1 MGREKYIRNLVL
13 NAVIVFT
20 TVFSSCEPGTYA
32 DEQKTEDVRLTFATG
47 ELATKS
53 EDPDENKVTD
63 ISLMIFDDYGAL
75 EYAWW
80 FSGQSLATAMSEGV
94 SFKMI
99 PGKKYNIFGCANFGY
114 RILVKSMDELAD
126 IRYHLTRPDDFRSG
140 IPMSIRME
148 DVSIESG
155 DRTLAIPMKRMMAK
169 ISLKIDRSRL
179 SGDVSMNVIGAR
191 IINCP
196 KVISVFKDNTV
207 MDESDFFTAGF
218 SKLEFETDPLNYSD
232 AEGCSRE
239 LALYMLE
246 NMQGNWSGE
255 GIMPTDPRLKIS
267 SYIELEIEYLSP
279 DKASIDNPL
288 MYRFLI
294 GEDASDHNVERNCLY
309 RITVTPQN
317 DGLSKDGWSVDKSGL
332 CTFVKQINLSDSEIR
347 FEYEG
352 QSHLIETSIEPEDA
366 SYTSLV
372 WLSDNP
378 RVASVSDTG
387 LVTATGEG
395 ECTITC
401 QSRDGG
407 GARASCKVKSKFKD
421 YYFILHPGEY
431 IVGDIGDKIH
441 IWCEIFPPN
450 TPFDLG
456 YEELELDK
464 SRGIY
469 DYEPDKDGLGVT
481 LTLLKSGR
489 GMLYMSAGYPINDS
503 KLIVVEVNQR

>member
-1 MGREKYIRNLVL
+1 MGRERIIRNLVL
-13 NAVIVFT
+13 NAVMIFT
-20 TVFSSCEPGTYA
+20 TILNSCESGIYS
-32 DEQKTEDVRLTFATG
+32 DEPIAEEVRLTFATG

-53 EDPDENKVTD
+53 EDPDEDKVTD

-80 FSGQSLATAMSEGV
+80 LSGQSLAGALSDGV

-99 PGKKYNIFGCANFGY
+99 PGKTYNIFGCVNFGY
-114 RILVKSMDELAD
+114 RTLVKTMDELSD
-126 IRYHLTRPDDFRSG
+126 IRYHLTRPDDYRSG
-140 IPMSIRME
+140 IPMSISME

-155 DRTLAIPMKRMMAK
+155 EQSLVIPMKRMMAK
-169 ISLKIDRSRL
+169 ISLKIDRGRL
-179 SGDVSMNVIGAR
+179 SDNVSMNIVGAR
-191 IINCP
+191 IKNCP
-196 KVISVFKDNTV
+196 KVISVFRENKVTDR
-207 MDESDFFTAGF
+207 SDCFTSGF
-218 SKLEFETDPLNYSD
+218 SKLDFETDPLNYSD
-232 AEGCSRE
+232 SQGLSRE
-239 LALYMLE
+239 ISLYMLE
-246 NMQGNWSGE
+246 NMQGNWPDEAIQE
-255 GIMPTDPRLKIS
+255 GDPRLLVS
-267 SYIELEIEYLSP
+267 SYIELDIEYLSD
-279 DKASIDNPL
+279 DKASLDTPVQ
-288 MYRFLI
+288 YRFLI
-294 GEDASDHNVERNCLY
+294 GESHSDHNVERNCHY
-309 RITVTPQN
+309 RITVSPQD

-332 CTFVKQINLSDSEIR
+332 CTFIKQIRLSDSEIA

-352 QSHLIETSIEPEDA
+352 QSYLLEASIEPEDA
-366 SYTSLV
+366 SSTSLV

-407 GARASCKVKSKFKD
+407 GARTNCKVKSKFKD

-431 IVGDIGDKIH
+431 IVGNIGDKIH
-441 IWCEIFPPN
+441 VWCEVFPPN
-450 TPFDLG
+450 TPFDIG
-456 YEELELDK
+456 YEELEYDK

-469 DYEPDKDGLGVT
+469 DYVPDDDGHGVT

-489 GMLYMSAGYPINDS
+489 GILYMSAGYPINDS